1 MFLKK
6 ELAPQNYL
14 PDAITPAQL
23 LNQKN
28 YQVIKMIKSLNDLK
42 NS

>member
-1 MFLKK
+1 MFPKK

-28 YQVIKMIKSLNDLK
+28 YQVIKIIKSLNDLK